1 MSFPII
7 LGKNTCQPLKRPYDM
22 SMSLT
27 KDDLKAVKQLI
38 DGSIDSRVQPML
50 NKLEKRLVRK
60 FDGKI
65 DGLTLDIA
73 KFSHETTDRFN
84 KLESKF
90 DDLSEKLASTTDMTD
105 YNRVEIRKLK
115 RKLGLI

>member
-1 MSFPII
+1 
-7 LGKNTCQPLKRPYDM
+7 M

-27 KDDLKAVKQLI
+27 KDDLQAVKQLI

-60 FDGKI
+60 I
-65 DGLTLDIA
+65 NGLTLDVA

-84 KLESKF
+84 KLESRF
-90 DDLSEKLASTTDMTD
+90 DDLSEKLASTADMTD
-105 YNRVEIRKLK
+105 YNRVETRKLK

>member
-1 MSFPII
+1 
-7 LGKNTCQPLKRPYDM
+7 M

-27 KDDLKAVKQLI
+27 KDDLRAVKQLI
-38 DGSIDSRVQPML
+38 DSSIDERVPGIIDGRVQPMF
-50 NKLEKRLVRK
+50 NKLEQRLTRK

-65 DGLTLDIA
+65 DNLRLDVG

-84 KLESKF
+84 KLDSRF
-90 DDLSEKLASTTDMTD
+90 DDLSEKLASTADMTD
-105 YNRVEIRKLK
+105 YNRIETRKLK